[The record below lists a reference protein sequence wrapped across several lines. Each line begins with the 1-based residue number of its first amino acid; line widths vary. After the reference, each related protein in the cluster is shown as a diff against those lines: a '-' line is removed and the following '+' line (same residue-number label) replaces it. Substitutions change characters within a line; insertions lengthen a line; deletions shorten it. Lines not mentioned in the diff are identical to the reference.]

1 MMQCNCH
8 LREDKNCIEMVPIFS
23 NLTNDEMLEIA
34 NITSDRTIQKG
45 EMLYLAGDIL
55 NNLYVIH
62 TGKVKIARF
71 SENGKEQVIRVLG
84 PGEFMGELSLFNPVP
99 MTDNAE
105 VLETTTMCIIG
116 GQELKN
122 LLPRYPGIALKVME
136 ELSKRL
142 EKIENLVEN
151 ISLNTVEKRLA
162 NTLIHMANESK
173 EVILKMS
180 KRDLASYM
188 GMSQETLSRKLTY
201 FQDIGLVKQIGH
213 RRIVILDI
221 DRLKEI
227 E

>member
-1 MMQCNCH
+1 MQCNCH

-34 NITSDRTIQKG
+34 NITFDRTMQKG

-62 TGKVKIARF
+62 KGKVKIARF
-71 SENGKEQVIRVLG
+71 NESGKEQVIRILG

-105 VLETTTMCIIG
+105 ALETTTMCIIG
-116 GQELKN
+116 GKELKS

-142 EKIENLVEN
+142 EKAENLIEN

-162 NTLIHMANESK
+162 NTLIHMANGSE

-201 FQDIGLVKQIGH
+201 FQDVGLVKQIGH

-221 DRLKEI
+221 DRLREI